1 MDYMTQQS
9 IELSLFRLAFIAY
22 SITCFLYVVFFGLN
36 KKSVAVAASVF
47 MGAALVLHTAAI
59 AGRSI
64 YLHHLPLTN
73 MFEYIN
79 VFSWF
84 SSCFYF
90 IYLIIYKQH
99 ILGAFIAFLVF
110 MLMTAGSLL
119 PKTAEMQLV
128 PALQSYWLQIHVTL
142 ACLSEAAFLAA
153 FAANIMYIL
162 KRIFPSASTFS
173 GRLPEIQTLDRIA
186 YRAICVGYPLFTVGA
201 LFAGSIWAEQAWGSF
216 WSWDPKEDASL
227 VTWLIYAALLHARL
241 LKGWQGRRIAWLA
254 VLGFLA
260 VIFTYFGVNYL
271 QSMHAYMT

>member
-1 MDYMTQQS
+1 MDSMAQQS
-9 IELSLFRLAFIAY
+9 IELPFFWLAFMAY
-22 SITCFLYVVFFGLN
+22 SIACVLYVVFFGLN
-36 KKSVAVAASVF
+36 KKNVAIAASVF
-47 MGAALVLHTAAI
+47 MGAALVFHTAAI

-64 YLHHLPLTN
+64 HLHHLPLTN

-90 IYLIIYKQH
+90 VYLIIYKHH

-110 MLMTAGSLL
+110 MLMTAGSIL

-162 KRIFPSASTFS
+162 KRIFPSASKFS

-216 WSWDPKEDASL
+216 WSWDPKEVGSL
-227 VTWLIYAALLHARL
+227 IVWLVYSAYLHARFVKGWSGMRAALLSAAGFICTIL
-241 LKGWQGRRIAWLA
+241 TFFANLI
-254 VLGFLA
+254 LGGLHS
-260 VIFTYFGVNYL
+260 YG
-271 QSMHAYMT
+271 